1 MIVSDNFLNE
11 DVDGVGDLF
20 AGVDSFPI
28 ARRRP
33 KGVLVSLI
41 YANVWVSFSA
51 QLWTKLRLL
60 NVQCTMFVQ
69 RANVLSISRLRG

>member
-1 MIVSDNFLNE
+1 MIVSDDFLNE

-20 AGVDSFPI
+20 AGVGSFPI

-33 KGVLVSLI
+33 KGILVSLI